1 MIAFLNLGI
10 ESANH
15 FETNFTRHTVP
26 TLFNAH
32 ERTFVAAAAAA
43 CAHFFLSA
51 RTGEVTRNQP
61 KRFAY
66 ISLDFLD
73 H

>member
-15 FETNFTRHTVP
+15 FGTKFTRHTVP

-43 CAHFFLSA
+43 SSMCAHFFLSA
-51 RTGEVTRNQP
+51 RTEEVTRNQP
-61 KRFAY
+61 RKQIY
-66 ISLDFLD
+66 N
-73 H
+73 